1 MSFILAFIPAVIALI
16 LGVPVFNDAMSS
28 SKWPVANAVVV
39 KNDMKV
45 GRTAAFQ
52 VGAKKYSTS
61 FETALELTSW
71 RYGAE
76 FSLGHQVNIYNGI
89 DPELGKNIRVS
100 YNPANPSEAV
110 VEPGFSIPVCI
121 YLICTCLILFV
132 RFIFP
137 ASYRD

>member
-16 LGVPVFNDAMSS
+16 LAVPVFSDAMSS

-39 KNDMKV
+39 KNDMQV

-61 FETALELTSW
+61 FEHALELTCS

-76 FSLGHQVNIYNGI
+76 FTLGNQVNKYNGI
-89 DPELGKNIRVS
+89 DPEIGKNIRVS

-110 VEPGFSIPVCI
+110 VE
-121 YLICTCLILFV
+121 
-132 RFIFP
+132 
-137 ASYRD
+137 